1 MALVGEEMVV
11 VEPAVEAMATAEAE
25 KDMVGDAEVMKV
37 EVKVEVA
44 AAAVETM
51 VASERL
57 SPSRE
62 SAA

>member
-25 KDMVGDAEVMKV
+25 KDMVGEAEVMKV